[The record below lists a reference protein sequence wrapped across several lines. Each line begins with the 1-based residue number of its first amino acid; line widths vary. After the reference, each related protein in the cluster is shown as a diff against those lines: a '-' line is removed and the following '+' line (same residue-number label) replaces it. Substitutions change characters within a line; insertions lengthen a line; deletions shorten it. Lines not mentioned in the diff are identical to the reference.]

1 MKSFTVFVSVPA
13 LRQPGTRRRPNAK
26 DLGIS
31 SFYTVP
37 SCSGQRMWHF
47 NDNKNE
53 IIELQ
58 KFFI

>member
-13 LRQPGTRRRPNAK
+13 LRQPEIRRRPNAK

-37 SCSGQRMWHF
+37 SYSGQRTWHF
-47 NDNKNE
+47 NDNRN
-53 IIELQ
+53 
-58 KFFI
+58 